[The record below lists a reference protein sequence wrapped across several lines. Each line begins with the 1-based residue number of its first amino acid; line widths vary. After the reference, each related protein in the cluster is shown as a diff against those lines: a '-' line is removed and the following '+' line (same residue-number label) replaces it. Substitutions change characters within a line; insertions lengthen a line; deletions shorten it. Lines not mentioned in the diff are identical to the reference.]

1 MARGSSGYLA
11 ICATPIG
18 NMGDISQR
26 ILDELECADAIYAE
40 DTRVTRKL
48 LARFGISTQVK
59 RCDENITNRVIPQMI
74 EEISG
79 GAKIAFV
86 SDAGTP
92 CISDPGQ
99 RVVAAVREAG
109 LDVTVIPGPNAAL
122 TALAGS
128 GFACKSFY
136 FGGFLPRK
144 AGERERALRSL
155 ESLDAALIFYESN
168 HRTHDALRAIA
179 HVFPERRVCM
189 ARELTKLHEEY
200 LIGATQEVAAS
211 IAERAESLKGE
222 VTIVI
227 EPPSRAG
234 KAVDASCQCEQIAAR
249 AEELLAEGSAKPSE
263 IAKALASEFGIA
275 KGVAYD
281 IVQELKD
288 SFE

>member
-1 MARGSSGYLA
+1 MTRESGGYLA

-26 ILDELECADAIYAE
+26 ILDELEAADAIYAE

-48 LARFGISTQVK
+48 LARFGISTQVR
-59 RCDENITNRVIPQMI
+59 RCDENVTNRMIPQMI

-128 GFACKSFY
+128 GFSCKSFF

-144 AGERERALRSL
+144 AGERERTLRSL

-168 HRTHDALRAIA
+168 HRTYDALKTIA
-179 HVFPERRVCM
+179 QVFPERRVCM

-200 LIGATQEVAAS
+200 LIGSTQEVAAS
-211 IAERAESLKGE
+211 LADRAESLKGE

-227 EPPSRAG
+227 EPPARGG
-234 KAVDASCQCEQIAAR
+234 KAADAGDLRGQIAAR
-249 AEELLAEGSAKPSE
+249 AEELLAEGNAKPSE
-263 IAKALASEFGIA
+263 IAKALALEFGIA
-275 KGVAYD
+275 KGEAYD

-288 SFE
+288 SSE